1 MRQLFAA
8 AVIALSLA
16 GVFAAAA
23 VAGIF
28 AAGAAQAVR
37 HHESGYHGSHSSA
50 ISSTPS
56 GGGQERP
63 CL

>member
-1 MRQLFAA
+1 MRQLLTA

-16 GVFAAAA
+16 GIFAAAA
-23 VAGIF
+23 
-28 AAGAAQAVR
+28 AQSVQPRAPY
-37 HHESGYHGSHSSA
+37 SNA